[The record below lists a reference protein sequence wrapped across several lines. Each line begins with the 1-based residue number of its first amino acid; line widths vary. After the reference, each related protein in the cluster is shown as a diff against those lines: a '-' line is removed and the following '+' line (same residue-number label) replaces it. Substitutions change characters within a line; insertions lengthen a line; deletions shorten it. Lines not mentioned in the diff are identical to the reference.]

1 MNGRGL
7 HRGGTLVL
15 SAAMVAIGVA
25 VVVESLLES
34 AGALAGRLLIGF
46 LLLAAGIG
54 RVYVEVKR
62 GRGT

>member
-1 MNGRGL
+1 
-7 HRGGTLVL
+7 
-15 SAAMVAIGVA
+15 MVAIGVA

-54 RVYVEVKR
+54 RVYVELKR